1 MAKPDIQRSFITAS
15 GTLFRD
21 KGKLGLESKGPVTGL
36 ALAELN
42 FTSDVAA
49 GNGGVEVGELYHTN
63 GDVQIKL
70 T

>member
-15 GTLFRD
+15 GTLYRD

-36 ALAELN
+36 ALGALD
-42 FTSDVAA
+42 FTNDSNAA
-49 GNGGVEVGELYHTN
+49 SGGVDVGELYHN
-63 GDVQIKL
+63 SGDVKIRI